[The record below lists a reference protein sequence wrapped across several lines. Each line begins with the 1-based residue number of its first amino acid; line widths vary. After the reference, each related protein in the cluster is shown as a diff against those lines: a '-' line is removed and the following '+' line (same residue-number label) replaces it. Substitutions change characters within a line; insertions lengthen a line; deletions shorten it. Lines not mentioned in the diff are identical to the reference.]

1 MGLLDKAGAASGGDK
16 KEVKK
21 AVAKAVPKAVAKAVA
36 KEAPKAVAV
45 KPAKAKAK
53 QSKPVKAA
61 KARPISLADDYELAS
76 PMNRRISWLVNFI
89 VNFGVLFA
97 AIFIAASDTGV
108 ITTILFA
115 TSGAIIIIN
124 IIFIPMK
131 FSRNI
136 GQFVSRTK
144 FVRGDGTNPFF
155 LHGILVNS
163 TGLASLIG
171 VIFIATQ
178 FQKLTDENNTNAIIL
193 FSMGTIFV
201 IVWFIDRFLR
211 NGSEM
216 GQGLFDLMFKTY
228 LVKYIPSEEE
238 MATGVW
244 ARLENMGN
252 FGDQLVKRTEDRKA
266 KKEAEKVSKVSEES
280 SDDEPDE
287 SN

>member
-1 MGLLDKAGAASGGDK
+1 MGLLDKAGAASGGEK

-21 AVAKAVPKAVAKAVA
+21 AVAKAVPKAVAKAVPKAVA
-36 KEAPKAVAV
+36 KEAPKSVAA
-45 KPAKAKAK
+45 KPKKAK
-53 QSKPVKAA
+53 SPKAA

-76 PMNRRISWLVNFI
+76 TMNRRISWLVNFI

-97 AIFIAASDTGV
+97 AIFIAASDTGI

-115 TSGAIIIIN
+115 TSGAVIIVN

-144 FVRGDGTNPFF
+144 FVRGDGSNPFF

-163 TGLASLIG
+163 IGLASLIG
-171 VIFIATQ
+171 IIFIATQ

-193 FSMGTIFV
+193 FSLGTIAV
-201 IVWFIDRFLR
+201 IIWFIDRFLR

-216 GQGLFDLMFKTY
+216 GQGLFDLMFKAY
-228 LVKYIPSEEE
+228 LVKYVPSEDEK
-238 MATGVW
+238 ATGIW

-252 FGDQLVKRTEDRKA
+252 FGDQLVKRTEDRQA
-266 KKEAEKVSKVSEES
+266 KKVAQKVSKDSEDS
-280 SDDEPDE
+280 SKPDKE
-287 SN
+287 

>member
-1 MGLLDKAGAASGGDK
+1 MGLLDKAGAASGGEK

-21 AVAKAVPKAVAKAVA
+21 AVAKAVPKAVAKAVPKAVA
-36 KEAPKAVAV
+36 KEAPKSVAV
-45 KPAKAKAK
+45 KAKKAK
-53 QSKPVKAA
+53 SPKAA

-76 PMNRRISWLVNFI
+76 TMNRRISWLVNFI

-97 AIFIAASDTGV
+97 AIFIAASDTGI

-115 TSGAIIIIN
+115 TSGAVIIVN

-144 FVRGDGTNPFF
+144 FVRGDGSNPFF

-163 TGLASLIG
+163 IGLASLIG
-171 VIFIATQ
+171 IIFIATQ

-193 FSMGTIFV
+193 FSLGTIAV
-201 IVWFIDRFLR
+201 IIWFIDRFLR

-216 GQGLFDLMFKTY
+216 GQGLFDLMFKAY
-228 LVKYIPSEEE
+228 LVKYVPSEDEK
-238 MATGVW
+238 ATGIW

-252 FGDQLVKRTEDRKA
+252 FGDQLVKRTEDRQA
-266 KKEAEKVSKVSEES
+266 KKVAQKVSKDSEDS
-280 SDDEPDE
+280 SKSDKE
-287 SN
+287 

>member
-1 MGLLDKAGAASGGDK
+1 MGLLDKAGAASGGEK

-21 AVAKAVPKAVAKAVA
+21 AVAKAVPKAVAKAV
-36 KEAPKAVAV
+36 PKAVAKQAPKSV
-45 KPAKAKAK
+45 AAKPKKAK
-53 QSKPVKAA
+53 SPKAA

-76 PMNRRISWLVNFI
+76 TMNRRISWLVNFI

-97 AIFIAASDTGV
+97 AIFIAASDTGI

-115 TSGAIIIIN
+115 TSGAVIIVN

-144 FVRGDGTNPFF
+144 FVRGDGSNPFF

-163 TGLASLIG
+163 IGLASLIG
-171 VIFIATQ
+171 IIFIATQ

-193 FSMGTIFV
+193 FSLGTIAV
-201 IVWFIDRFLR
+201 IIWFIDRFLR

-216 GQGLFDLMFKTY
+216 GQGLFDLMFKAY
-228 LVKYIPSEEE
+228 LVKYVPSEDEK
-238 MATGVW
+238 ATGIW

-252 FGDQLVKRTEDRKA
+252 FGDQLVKRTEDRQA
-266 KKEAEKVSKVSEES
+266 KKVAQKVSKDSEDS
-280 SDDEPDE
+280 SKSDKE
-287 SN
+287 

>member
-1 MGLLDKAGAASGGDK
+1 MGLLDKAGAASGGEK

-21 AVAKAVPKAVAKAVA
+21 AVAKAVPKAVPKAVAKAVPKAVA
-36 KEAPKAVAV
+36 KEAPKSVA
-45 KPAKAKAK
+45 AKAKKAK
-53 QSKPVKAA
+53 SPKAA

-76 PMNRRISWLVNFI
+76 TMNRRISWLVNFI

-97 AIFIAASDTGV
+97 AIFIAASDTGI

-115 TSGAIIIIN
+115 TSGAVIIVN

-144 FVRGDGTNPFF
+144 FVRGDGSNPFF

-163 TGLASLIG
+163 IGLASLIG
-171 VIFIATQ
+171 IIFIATQ

-193 FSMGTIFV
+193 FSLGTIAV
-201 IVWFIDRFLR
+201 IIWFIDRFLR

-216 GQGLFDLMFKTY
+216 GQGLFDLMFKAY
-228 LVKYIPSEEE
+228 LVKYVPSEDEK
-238 MATGVW
+238 ATGIW

-252 FGDQLVKRTEDRKA
+252 FGDQLVKRTEDRQA
-266 KKEAEKVSKVSEES
+266 KKVAQKVSKDSEDS
-280 SDDEPDE
+280 SKSDKE
-287 SN
+287 

>member
-1 MGLLDKAGAASGGDK
+1 MGLLDKAGAASGGEK

-36 KEAPKAVAV
+36 KEAPKAVVTKQAAKPKKE
-45 KPAKAKAK
+45 KPA
-53 QSKPVKAA
+53 KAA

-97 AIFIAASDTGV
+97 AIFIAASDTGI

-124 IIFIPMK
+124 IVFIPMK
-131 FSRNI
+131 FSRNM

-144 FVRGDGTNPFF
+144 FVRGDGSNPFF

-171 VIFIATQ
+171 IIAIATQ
-178 FQKLTDENNTNAIIL
+178 FQYLTNENNANAIIL
-193 FSMGTIFV
+193 FSLGTIFV
-201 IVWFIDRFLR
+201 IIWFIDRFLR

-216 GQGLFDLMFKTY
+216 GQGLFDLMFKAY
-228 LVKYIPSEEE
+228 LVKYVPSEDEK
-238 MATGVW
+238 ATGVW

-252 FGDQLVKRTEDRKA
+252 FGDQLMKRTEERKA
-266 KKEAEKVSKVSEES
+266 KKESQKVTKDSEETA
-280 SDDEPDE
+280 DAEPDK
-287 SN
+287 SD

>member
-1 MGLLDKAGAASGGDK
+1 MGLLDKAGAASGGEK

-21 AVAKAVPKAVAKAVA
+21 AVAKAVPKAVAKAVPKAVA
-36 KEAPKAVAV
+36 KEAPKSVA
-45 KPAKAKAK
+45 AKAKKAK
-53 QSKPVKAA
+53 SPKAA

-76 PMNRRISWLVNFI
+76 SMNRRISWLVNFI

-97 AIFIAASDTGV
+97 AIFIAASDTGI

-115 TSGAIIIIN
+115 TSGAIIIVN

-144 FVRGDGTNPFF
+144 FVRGDGSNPFF

-171 VIFIATQ
+171 IIFIATQ

-193 FSMGTIFV
+193 FSLGTIAV
-201 IVWFIDRFLR
+201 IIWFIDRFLR

-216 GQGLFDLMFKTY
+216 GQGLFDLMFKAY
-228 LVKYIPSEEE
+228 LVKYVPSEDEK
-238 MATGVW
+238 ATGIW

-252 FGDQLVKRTEDRKA
+252 FGDQLVKRTENRQA
-266 KKEAEKVSKVSEES
+266 KKVAQKVSKD
-280 SDDEPDE
+280 SDDSSETDKE
-287 SN
+287 

>member
-1 MGLLDKAGAASGGDK
+1 MGLLDKAGAASGGEK

-21 AVAKAVPKAVAKAVA
+21 AVAKAVPKAVPKAVAKAVPKAVA
-36 KEAPKAVAV
+36 KEAPKSVA
-45 KPAKAKAK
+45 AKAKKAK
-53 QSKPVKAA
+53 SPKAA

-76 PMNRRISWLVNFI
+76 SMNRRISWLVNFI

-97 AIFIAASDTGV
+97 AIFIAASDTGI

-115 TSGAIIIIN
+115 TSGAIIIVN

-144 FVRGDGTNPFF
+144 FVRGDGSNPFF

-163 TGLASLIG
+163 IGLASLIG
-171 VIFIATQ
+171 IIFIATQ

-193 FSMGTIFV
+193 FSLGTIAV
-201 IVWFIDRFLR
+201 IIWFIDRFLR

-216 GQGLFDLMFKTY
+216 GQGLFDLMFKAY
-228 LVKYIPSEEE
+228 LVKYVPSEDEK
-238 MATGVW
+238 ATGIW

-252 FGDQLVKRTEDRKA
+252 FGDQLVKRTEDRQA
-266 KKEAEKVSKVSEES
+266 KKVAQKVSKD
-280 SDDEPDE
+280 SDDSSETDKE
-287 SN
+287 